1 MTNGYL
7 LLHGWQNRRPQE
19 HWHHWLHDELAA
31 RGHVVA
37 YPQLPD
43 PDEPVLDEWLKVLRR
58 ELDGLAEST
67 PSGGER
73 VVVAHSLSTLL
84 WLHAVARGETLDVDR
99 VLLVSPVSVA
109 AAGQHPAITSFI
121 APALTP
127 EQAHGI
133 RIVASDSDVWCPEG
147 VLEAFGDPL
156 ELFTSIIPGAGHI
169 SLDDGYGPWP
179 SMLAWCLDPTTRLV
193 ANR

>member
-7 LLHGWQNRRPQE
+7 LLHGWQNRRPRE
-19 HWHHWLHDELAA
+19 HWHHWLHDELTEL
-31 RGHVVA
+31 GHTVA

-58 ELDGLAEST
+58 ELDRLTETT

-73 VVVAHSLSTLL
+73 VVVAHSLSTLM
-84 WLHAVARGETLDVDR
+84 WLHAVARNEELDVDR
-99 VLLVSPVSVA
+99 VLLVAPVSSTVT
-109 AAGQHPAITSFI
+109 GRHPAIVSFT
-121 APALTP
+121 APELRP
-127 EQAHGI
+127 EQVRGTRLA
-133 RIVASDSDVWCPEG
+133 ASDSDVWCPEG
-147 VLEAFGDPL
+147 ALQAFGDPL
-156 ELFTSIIPGAGHI
+156 ELSADIIPGAGHI

-179 SMLAWCLDPTTRLV
+179 SVLAWCLDPSTRLV